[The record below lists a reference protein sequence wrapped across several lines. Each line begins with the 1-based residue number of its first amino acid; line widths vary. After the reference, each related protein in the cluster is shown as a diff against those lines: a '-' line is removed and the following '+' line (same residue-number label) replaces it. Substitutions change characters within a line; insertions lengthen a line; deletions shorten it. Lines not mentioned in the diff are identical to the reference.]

1 MARLHVI
8 YDPQEKI
15 STAYPKDELDKFGM
29 KIAVLSTSDDL
40 TNAEI
45 TKTAAELACLLLEQ
59 IAGVGGK

>member
-8 YDPQEKI
+8 YDPKNMV
-15 STAYPKDELDKFGM
+15 STGAEPEKFGI
-29 KIAVLSTSDDL
+29 KAASLSVSDDL

-45 TKTAAELACLLLEQ
+45 TNTAAELACLLLEQ